1 MSVDLTGINNVND
14 FFTSHY
20 LATYFDENVKE
31 AAAAWKELEE
41 SRGIKSPASGLR
53 AVANQYLR
61 VLPEYE
67 SETSSEQQMRNV
79 SEVARSVLLAL
90 GYGEPVYAEINLD
103 DDLTV
108 PVFHEARDE
117 AGKPIL
123 WVILSNNRDSDTDV
137 LGAHPFD
144 TDTLSEVIGEADNE
158 ALVGRLLFAAAEP
171 PRFLILAS
179 MTELVLIDRNKWS
192 EKRCMLFDLKTIFSR
207 KEDTTLRAVAALL
220 CKQSICPT
228 EGDLLLDRMDKRSR
242 DNASEVSDRLKYAL
256 RECIELLGNEVIF
269 DWVNNKGNNLKDKP
283 IDAGELT
290 IECLRY
296 MYRMLFLLF
305 IEARPELGFAPM
317 KSDVYA
323 KTYSL
328 ESLREIEE
336 ALRESLD
343 ETRESNYLD
352 QTLDEL
358 CRRVYN
364 GYPEDEEEYRKLIDS
379 NSTHDVFVMPPLKA
393 HIFDEERTPLITNA
407 RLRDCVMLRVIDLMS
422 IAPAQGRR
430 GRAERISYGTLGINQ
445 LGAVYE
451 ALLSYRGFIA
461 QETLFEVKKA
471 GDKLNLLDV
480 GYFVKE
486 NELENYTEDERV
498 RNEDGTLRRY
508 EAGTFV
514 YRLAGREREKSAS
527 YYTPECLTQCLVKYA
542 LKELLEGKT
551 ADEILDLTIC
561 EPAMGSAAFL
571 NEAVSQLAEAYLDR
585 RQEELGEQISHDERE
600 LELQRVKMFIAD
612 RNIYGVDL
620 NPIAVELG
628 EVSLWLNSI
637 SQDGFV
643 PWFGNQLHNGNSLI
657 GARRRGYTERAL
669 TSKAAGIRWYD
680 TEPERVGYETGCS
693 KSHRVYH
700 FLAFDPGMALYK
712 DKAVKDL
719 EPEAMGIISDWNKK
733 LKNPYT
739 KEEVQALRHLSLTV
753 DKLWEKQIKQQRKM
767 RAETKDSL
775 SVYGHSEGEAVSK
788 TSIRQKDAIYS
799 KYYLS
804 EHERNA
810 GPFARLKFAMDYWC
824 SLWFWPIDKADELP
838 TRDEFLM
845 DMSLVLEGTVGA
857 ALGIASERSNQIAM
871 VFDDPSLNDPVQRRL
886 DELQDEFDLGGE
898 VDIDGLCQRFPR
910 LATARD
916 IANKQHFFHWE
927 LEFADVFESRGGFDL
942 IIGNPP
948 WVKLEWNEQAVLSD
962 EDPRFAVKALSAAQT
977 KVSPWR
983 TTALEDL
990 RVRKTYLDEYVSM
1003 AAMKMFLN
1011 AIQNYPL
1018 LKGQRPNL
1026 YKCFLPQAWDHVAP
1040 LGVSAFVHPEDMWS
1054 ESNASALRAEGDA
1067 RLRVHFQFSNELK
1080 MFAGVHHHTTFSLN
1094 AYGDPRVENRFDAI
1108 FNLYH
1113 PNTIEQCYASNESLA
1128 DEIPGVKTD
1137 KGEWNTE
1144 GHPARIIHVGEE
1156 ELRTFAKL
1164 LGDDNWCGARVFT
1177 VHAQPLMDVLVKMA
1191 EQKKTLGNLG
1201 ERIYSST
1208 FWNETNSRKDGTL
1221 KDEVSFPPSLEESVY
1236 SGPFIGV
1243 ANPLLQ
1249 ATRSVYRVN
1258 SDYDLVDLEAIPEEY
1273 LTRTK
1278 YRRECSRAEFVNRM
1292 PETSWGDKFD
1302 AGYRLANREFVGCSS
1317 ERTLQGAILAP
1328 GQTWVNT
1335 IFGWYVPKSDAW
1347 VNTNFAFGEK
1357 DCGARLTAFMAG
1369 CYASLPFDYFVR
1381 ANGKGHVNYATTM
1394 SFPIPQSCVDQEIIC
1409 RALLLN
1415 CLTKD
1420 YADLWASCWDDD
1432 FVDFSWA
1439 KTDHRLDPGTFSNL
1453 TDCWEW
1459 ATPLRTDYERRQAL
1473 IELDVLVS
1481 MALGLT
1487 LEQLETVYRLDFSVL
1502 QSYEND
1508 TWYDC
1513 NGRIAFSKKS
1523 LGASKPTRQDFER
1536 AHSAQRDIEVTFAD
1550 DTLPGGP
1557 RERTM
1562 RYEAPFDGCDRIA
1575 DYRQAWAFFSKKYG
1589 IGDEK

>member
-79 SEVARSVLLAL
+79 SEMARSVLLAL
-90 GYGEPVYAEINLD
+90 GYGEPVYAEIDLD

-108 PVFHEARDE
+108 PVFHEARDA

-123 WVILSNNRDSDTDV
+123 WVILSNNRNSDTDV

-144 TDTLSEVIGEADNE
+144 TDTLSEMIGETDNE
-158 ALVGRLLFAAAEP
+158 ALVGRLLFAATEP

-192 EKRCMLFDLKTIFSR
+192 EKRCMFFDLKTIFSR

-269 DWVNNKGNNLKDKP
+269 DWVNNKGNNLKDYP

-323 KTYSL
+323 KAYSL

-343 ETRESNYLD
+343 EARESNYLD

-364 GYPEDEEEYRKLIDS
+364 GYPENEEEYRKLIDS

-669 TSKAAGIRWYD
+669 TSKVAGIRWYD

-733 LKNPYT
+733 LKNSYT

-775 SVYGHSEGEAVSK
+775 SVYGHSEGETVSK

-799 KYYLS
+799 QYYLS

-824 SLWFWPIDKADELP
+824 SLWFWPIDKAHELP

-871 VFDDPSLNDPVQRRL
+871 IFDDPSLNDPVQRRL

-898 VDIDGLCQRFPR
+898 VDIDGLCQHFPR
-910 LATARD
+910 LATVRD

-927 LEFADVFESRGGFDL
+927 LEFADVFEARGGFDL

-962 EDPRFAVKALSAAQT
+962 EDPRFAVKGLSAAQT
-977 KVSPWR
+977 KDSPWR
-983 TTALEDL
+983 TAALEDL

-1003 AAMKMFLN
+1003 AATKTFLN
-1011 AIQNYPL
+1011 AAQNYLL
-1018 LKGQRPNL
+1018 LKGQQTNL
-1026 YKCFLPQAWDHVAP
+1026 YRCFLPRAWDHSAIS
-1040 LGVSAFVHPEDMWS
+1040 GISAFVHPDGIWNDS
-1054 ESNASALRAEGDA
+1054 KASALRAE
-1067 RLRVHFQFSNELK
+1067 
-1080 MFAGVHHHTTFSLN
+1080 
-1094 AYGDPRVENRFDAI
+1094 GDPRVENRFDAI

-1113 PNTIEQCYASNESLA
+1113 PDTIEQCYAPNELSVN
-1128 DEIPGVKTD
+1128 EIPGVKSD

-1144 GHPARIIHVGEE
+1144 GHPARIIHVGKE
-1156 ELRTFAKL
+1156 ELQTFAKL
-1164 LGDDNWCGARVFT
+1164 LGDNDWRGARVLN
-1177 VHAQPLMDVLVKMA
+1177 VHAKPLMDVLTKMS
-1191 EQKKTLGNLG
+1191 EQGKTLGNLQRQG
-1201 ERIYSST
+1201 ELDT
-1208 FWNETNSRKDGTL
+1208 TEFWHETGARKDGTL
-1221 KDEVSFPPSLEESVY
+1221 KDEASFPPSLNESVY
-1236 SGPFIGV
+1236 SGAHLGV
-1243 ANPLLQ
+1243 ANPLYQ
-1249 ATRSVYRVN
+1249 TTRSVYRVN
-1258 SDYDLVDLEAIPEEY
+1258 SDYDPVDLLEISDDY
-1273 LTRTK
+1273 RIRTK
-1278 YRRECSRAEFVNRM
+1278 YRRSCSRAEYEKRM
-1292 PETSWGDKFD
+1292 PVTSWGEPFD
-1302 AGYRLANREFVGCSS
+1302 SGYRLANREYVGCSS
-1317 ERTLQGAILAP
+1317 ERTLQAAILPP
-1328 GQTWVNT
+1328 GVGWIHKV
-1335 IFGWYVPKSDAW
+1335 FG
-1347 VNTNFAFGEK
+1347 FATP
-1357 DCGARLTAFMAG
+1357 CVSIIAQMAG
-1369 CYASLPFDYFVR
+1369 YTSSIPFDYFVR
-1381 ANGKGHVNYATTM
+1381 AIGKADVNYATTM
-1394 SFPIPQSCVDQEIIC
+1394 QYPLVDSVLNKEVIC
-1409 RALLLN
+1409 RSLLLN

-1420 YADLWASCWDDD
+1420 YADLWVSCWDDD

-1439 KTDHRLDPGTFSNL
+1439 KNDHRLDPGTFSNL

-1473 IELDVLVS
+1473 VELDVLVS
-1481 MALGLT
+1481 MALGLS

-1557 RERTM
+1557 RERTI

>member
-53 AVANQYLR
+53 AMANQYLR

-79 SEVARSVLLAL
+79 SEMARSVLLAL
-90 GYGEPVYAEINLD
+90 GYGEPVYAEIDLD

-108 PVFHEARDE
+108 PVFHEARDA

-123 WVILSNNRDSDTDV
+123 WVILSNNRNSDTDV

-144 TDTLSEVIGEADNE
+144 TDTLSEMIGETDNE
-158 ALVGRLLFAAAEP
+158 ALVGRLLFAATEP

-192 EKRCMLFDLKTIFSR
+192 EKRCMFFDLKTIFSR

-220 CKQSICPT
+220 CKQSICPI

-269 DWVNNKGNNLKDKP
+269 DWVNNKGNNLKDYP

-323 KTYSL
+323 KAYSL

-343 ETRESNYLD
+343 EARESNYLD

-364 GYPEDEEEYRKLIDS
+364 GYPENEEEYRKLIDS

-551 ADEILDLTIC
+551 ADEILNLTIC

-669 TSKAAGIRWYD
+669 TSKVAGIRWYD

-733 LKNPYT
+733 LKNSYT

-775 SVYGHSEGEAVSK
+775 SVYGRSEGETVSK

-799 KYYLS
+799 QYYLS

-824 SLWFWPIDKADELP
+824 SLWFWPIDKAHELP

-845 DMSLVLEGTVGA
+845 DMSLILEGTVGA

-871 VFDDPSLNDPVQRRL
+871 IFDDPSLNDPVQRRL

-910 LATARD
+910 LATVRD

-927 LEFADVFESRGGFDL
+927 LEFADVFEARGGFDL

-948 WVKLEWNEQAVLSD
+948 WVKLGWKEQNVLAD
-962 EDPRFAVKALSAAQT
+962 IDPRFAVKKMNAAAASNQREAALQVDSA
-977 KVSPWR
+977 R
-983 TTALEDL
+983 IL
-990 RVRKTYLDEYVSM
+990 YLNEYVSTE
-1003 AAMKMFLN
+1003 ASKNFYGAL
-1011 AIQNYPL
+1011 QNYSIL
-1018 LKGQRPNL
+1018 AGQKANL
-1026 YKCFLPQAWDHVAP
+1026 YKCFLPKAWEHTSSC
-1040 LGVSAFVHPEDMWS
+1040 GVSAFVHPDGHFDD
-1054 ESNASALRAEGDA
+1054 SAAGSFREELYP
-1067 RLRVHFQFSNELK
+1067 RLRKHFQFENEHNLFTGTNDHGR
-1080 MFAGVHHHTTFSLN
+1080 MRFSLN
-1094 AYGDPRVENRFDAI
+1094 VYGCKRATPSFDSIA
-1108 FNLYH
+1108 NLYE
-1113 PNTIEQCYASNESLA
+1113 PFTIDECYEADNLGDVPGIKDSNGAWCVKGHAERVIHITEREL
-1128 DEIPGVKTD
+1128 GV
-1137 KGEWNTE
+1137 
-1144 GHPARIIHVGEE
+1144 
-1156 ELRTFAKL
+1156 FAKL
-1164 LGDDNWCGARVFT
+1164 YGIDKALQTSLPVLHAANLLSVLTVFALGAHVFGEYK
-1177 VHAQPLMDVLVKMA
+1177 PISSVLFDETQSQKRGITCA
-1191 EQKKTLGNLG
+1191 ELTFPKSCRET
-1201 ERIYSST
+1201 IYSA
-1208 FWNETNSRKDGTL
+1208 
-1221 KDEVSFPPSLEESVY
+1221 
-1236 SGPFIGV
+1236 PFIGV
-1243 ANPLLQ
+1243 GNPLLQ
-1249 ATRSVYRVN
+1249 CVRSVYKSN
-1258 SDYDLVDLEAIPEEY
+1258 NDYDFIDLEAIPEDY
-1273 LTRTK
+1273 LVRTK
-1278 YRRECSRAEFVNRM
+1278 YQRSCSKAEFVAKIPRLTN
-1292 PETSWGDKFD
+1292 GDGFD
-1302 AGYRLANREFVGCSS
+1302 SVYRIAFRNMVGCSS
-1317 ERTLQGAILAP
+1317 ERTLQAAILPP
-1328 GQTWVNT
+1328 GQTWINKILGSYLST
-1335 IFGWYVPKSDAW
+1335 SENSWINKKKASKY
-1347 VNTNFAFGEK
+1347 N
-1357 DCGARLTAFMAG
+1357 LLAFMAG
-1369 CYASLPFDYFVR
+1369 CMASLPYDYFLR
-1381 ANGKGHVNYATTM
+1381 ASGKTDVTTKVIYALPVPET
-1394 SFPIPQSCVDQEIIC
+1394 ILYQEIIC

-1420 YADLWASCWDDD
+1420 YADLWTSCWDDD

-1439 KTDHRLDPGTFSNL
+1439 KTDPRLDPGTFSDL

-1473 IELDVLVS
+1473 VELDVLAS

-1513 NGRIAFSKKS
+1513 NGRIVFSKKS

-1536 AHSAQRDIEVTFAD
+1536 AHSAQRDIEVTFTD

-1557 RERTM
+1557 RERTI

-1575 DYRQAWAFFSKKYG
+1575 DYRQAWTFFSKKYG

>member
-31 AAAAWKELEE
+31 AAATWKELEE
-41 SRGIKSPASGLR
+41 SKGVKSPASGLR
-53 AVANQYLR
+53 ATANQYLKA
-61 VLPEYE
+61 LPEYE
-67 SETSSEQQMRNV
+67 SEASAEQQMRSV
-79 SEVARSVLLAL
+79 SDMARSILLAL
-90 GYGEPVYAEINLD
+90 GYGNPVNAKIELD
-103 DDLTV
+103 DLEI
-108 PVFHEARDE
+108 PVFHEETNAT
-117 AGKPIL
+117 GKPIL
-123 WVILSNNRDSDTDV
+123 WVLLSNNKDMDTDV
-137 LGAHPFD
+137 LGAHVFD
-144 TDTLSEVIGEADNE
+144 ANTLSEPNDDIDNE
-158 ALVGRLLFAAAEP
+158 ALIGRLLFVAAEP
-171 PRFLILAS
+171 PRFLIVAS
-179 MTELVLIDRNKWS
+179 MTELVLVDRNKWN

-207 KEDTTLRAVAALL
+207 KEDATLRAVAALL
-220 CKQSICPT
+220 CKPSMCPA
-228 EGDLLLDRMDKRSR
+228 EGDLLLDRMDKKSR

-269 DWVNNKGNNLKDKP
+269 DWINNKGNNLKESP

-323 KTYSL
+323 KAYSL

-343 ETRESNYLD
+343 DDRESNYLD
-352 QTLDEL
+352 QTLDGL
-358 CRRVYN
+358 CHHVYN
-364 GYPEDEEEYRKLIDS
+364 GYPEDEEEYRKLINS

-393 HIFDEERTPLITNA
+393 HIFDDERTPLITNA

-430 GRAERISYGTLGINQ
+430 DRAERISYGTLGINQ

-461 QETLFEVKKA
+461 QETLFEVKRA

-498 RNEDGTLRRY
+498 RNNDGTLRRY

-585 RQEELGEQISHDERE
+585 RQKELGEQISHDERE
-600 LELQRVKMFIAD
+600 LKLQRVKMFIAD

-637 SQDGFV
+637 SKDGFV

-680 TEPERVGYETGCS
+680 TEPERIGYETGCS

-712 DKAVKDL
+712 DKAVKGL
-719 EPEAMGIISDWNKK
+719 EPEAMGAISDWNKK

-753 DKLWEKQIKQQRKM
+753 DKLWEKQIQQQRKM
-767 RAETKDSL
+767 RAETRDSL
-775 SVYGHSEGEAVSK
+775 SVYGHSESEMVSK

-824 SLWFWPIDKADELP
+824 ALWFWPIDKADELP

-845 DMSLVLEGTVGA
+845 DMSLILEGTVGA
-857 ALGIASERSNQIAM
+857 ALGVTAAKTYQTAII
-871 VFDDPSLNDPVQRRL
+871 FDDPSLNDPVQRRL

-898 VDIDGLCQRFPR
+898 VDIDGLCQRFSR

-916 IANKQHFFHWE
+916 VAGKQHFFHWE
-927 LEFADVFESRGGFDL
+927 LEFADVFEARGGFDL

-948 WVKLEWNEQAVLSD
+948 WIKLGWKEQNVLAD
-962 EDPRFAVKALSAAQT
+962 IDPRFAVKKMNAATASNQ
-977 KVSPWR
+977 R
-983 TTALEDL
+983 GTALRSDFARML
-990 RVRKTYLDEYVSM
+990 YLSEYVSM
-1003 AAMKMFLN
+1003 EASKNFYGAS
-1011 AIQNYPL
+1011 QNYRIL
-1018 LKGQRPNL
+1018 AGQKTNL
-1026 YKCFLPQAWDHVAP
+1026 YKCFLPQAWEHTSRG
-1040 LGVSAFVHPEDMWS
+1040 GVSAFVHPEGHFDD
-1054 ESNASALRAEGDA
+1054 SAAGPFRAELYP
-1067 RLRVHFQFSNELK
+1067 RLRKHFQFENEHNLFTGTNDHGR
-1080 MFAGVHHHTTFSLN
+1080 MRFSLN
-1094 AYGDPRVENRFDAI
+1094 VYGDKAESVHFESI
-1108 FNLYH
+1108 SNLYEPSTIDECYSNVRHTDTNGIDTPGIKDSFGNWNTKGH
-1113 PNTIEQCYASNESLA
+1113 PNRIVEITNQDLKIIAS
-1128 DEIPGVKTD
+1128 VF
-1137 KGEWNTE
+1137 GEDRELETCLPVIHSTE
-1144 GHPARIIHVGEE
+1144 
-1156 ELRTFAKL
+1156 L
-1164 LGDDNWCGARVFT
+1164 LGVLAKFT
-1177 VHAQPLMDVLVKMA
+1177 SHANSIGDYAP
-1191 EQKKTLGNLG
+1191 
-1201 ERIYSST
+1201 YSSMLL
-1208 FWNETNSRKDGTL
+1208 NETNQMKDGTFTP
-1221 KDEVSFPPSLEESVY
+1221 VCNFPREASDSIY
-1236 SGPFIGV
+1236 SAPFIGV
-1243 ANPLLQ
+1243 GNPLLQ
-1249 ATRSVYRVN
+1249 GVRSVYKSNNDYDFIDLELIPEDYLVRTKYQRDCTRAEFEAKIPKLANGNSFDSVYRVAFRN
-1258 SDYDLVDLEAIPEEY
+1258 
-1273 LTRTK
+1273 
-1278 YRRECSRAEFVNRM
+1278 M
-1292 PETSWGDKFD
+1292 
-1302 AGYRLANREFVGCSS
+1302 VGCSS
-1317 ERTLQGAILAP
+1317 ERTLQAAILPP
-1328 GQTWVNT
+1328 GQTWINKKKTSKYNLLVF
-1335 IFGWYVPKSDAW
+1335 I
-1347 VNTNFAFGEK
+1347 
-1357 DCGARLTAFMAG
+1357 AG
-1369 CYASLPFDYFVR
+1369 CMASLPYDYFLR
-1381 ANGKGHVNYATTM
+1381 ASGKTDVTTKVIYALPVPET
-1394 SFPIPQSCVDQEIIC
+1394 VLYQEIIC

-1420 YADLWASCWDDD
+1420 YTDLWTSCWDDD
-1432 FVDFSWA
+1432 YVDFTWT
-1439 KTDHRLDPGTFSNL
+1439 KTDHRLDTRAFSNL

-1473 IELDVLVS
+1473 VELDVLVS

-1508 TWYDC
+1508 TWYDH

-1523 LGASKPTRQDFER
+1523 LGASKPSRQDFER
-1536 AHSAQRDIEVTFAD
+1536 SRSTQRDIEVTFTD

-1557 RERTM
+1557 RERTV
-1562 RYEAPFDGCDRIA
+1562 RYEAPFDSCDRIA
-1575 DYRQAWAFFSKKYG
+1575 DYRQAWEFFSNKYS
-1589 IGDEK
+1589 IGDKK

>member
-79 SEVARSVLLAL
+79 SEMARSVLLAL
-90 GYGEPVYAEINLD
+90 GYGEPVYAEIDLD

-108 PVFHEARDE
+108 PVFHEARDA

-123 WVILSNNRDSDTDV
+123 WVILSNNRNSDTDV

-144 TDTLSEVIGEADNE
+144 TDTLSEMIGETDNE
-158 ALVGRLLFAAAEP
+158 ALVGRLLFAATEP

-192 EKRCMLFDLKTIFSR
+192 EKRCMFFDLKTIFSR

-269 DWVNNKGNNLKDKP
+269 DWVNNKGNNLKDYP

-323 KTYSL
+323 KAYSL

-343 ETRESNYLD
+343 EARESNYLD

-364 GYPEDEEEYRKLIDS
+364 GYPENEEEYRKLIDS

-669 TSKAAGIRWYD
+669 TSKVAGIRWYD

-733 LKNPYT
+733 LKNSYT

-775 SVYGHSEGEAVSK
+775 SVYGHSEGETVSK

-799 KYYLS
+799 QYYLS

-824 SLWFWPIDKADELP
+824 SLWFWPIDKAHELP

-871 VFDDPSLNDPVQRRL
+871 IFDDPSLNDPVQRRL

-910 LATARD
+910 LATVRD

-927 LEFADVFESRGGFDL
+927 LEFADVFEARGGFDL

-962 EDPRFAVKALSAAQT
+962 EDPRFAVKGLSAAQT
-977 KVSPWR
+977 KDSPWR
-983 TTALEDL
+983 TAALEDL

-1003 AAMKMFLN
+1003 AATKTFLN
-1011 AIQNYPL
+1011 AAQNYLL
-1018 LKGQRPNL
+1018 LKGQQTDL
-1026 YKCFLPQAWDHVAP
+1026 YRCFIPQAWDY
-1040 LGVSAFVHPEDMWS
+1040 GCETGISSFVHPDGIWNDPKATAFRIEG
-1054 ESNASALRAEGDA
+1054 NARR
-1067 RLRVHFQFSNELK
+1067 RLYFHFTNELK
-1080 MFAGVHHHTTFSLN
+1080 LFADVGHGRPFSLN
-1094 AYGDPRVENRFDAI
+1094 VYGPSRGDNIQQCIYGLYDPSTIDECFTGDEGAPIPEKKNSQGTWNTVGHPLRIVRIGQSELRVFAELLGDKDYRGTRL
-1108 FNLYH
+1108 FNLYS
-1113 PNTIEQCYASNESLA
+1113 Q
-1128 DEIPGVKTD
+1128 V
-1137 KGEWNTE
+1137 
-1144 GHPARIIHVGEE
+1144 
-1156 ELRTFAKL
+1156 
-1164 LGDDNWCGARVFT
+1164 
-1177 VHAQPLMDVLVKMA
+1177 LMDVLEEVAIKRL
-1191 EQKKTLGNLG
+1191 KLG
-1201 ERIYSST
+1201 SSDQANIVASEC
-1208 FWNETNSRKDGTL
+1208 WHETNAIKDGTIY
-1221 KDEVSFPPSLEESVY
+1221 DDVSFPPSINESVY
-1236 SGPFIGV
+1236 SGPFISVG
-1243 ANPLLQ
+1243 NPLFKT
-1249 ATRSVYRVN
+1249 ARSVCKKN
-1258 SDYDLVDLEAIPEEY
+1258 SDYDLIDLTAIPENY
-1273 LTRTK
+1273 LLRTK
-1278 YRRECSRAEFVNRM
+1278 YSRKCSLAEYQSRTTTLPDGSLF
-1292 PETSWGDKFD
+1292 SAK
-1302 AGYRLANREFVGCSS
+1302 YRVAFRHMADCTS
-1317 ERTLQGAILAP
+1317 ERGVHAAILPP
-1328 GQTWVNT
+1328 GALWINGILGCHVSTTKNLWINGKSETYQ
-1335 IFGWYVPKSDAW
+1335 ILAYVA
-1347 VNTNFAFGEK
+1347 G
-1357 DCGARLTAFMAG
+1357 FM
-1369 CYASLPFDYFVR
+1369 ASLPYDYCVR
-1381 ANGKGHVNYATTM
+1381 SMGRTNLAVEIIEM
-1394 SFPIPQSCVDQEIIC
+1394 IPLLDPPFLKEIIC

-1420 YADLWASCWDDD
+1420 YADLWVSCWDDD

-1439 KTDHRLDPGTFSNL
+1439 KTDHRLDPGTFSDL

-1473 IELDVLVS
+1473 VELDVLVS
-1481 MALGLT
+1481 MALGLS

-1557 RERTM
+1557 RERTI

>member
-79 SEVARSVLLAL
+79 SEMARSVLLAL
-90 GYGEPVYAEINLD
+90 GYGEPVYAEIDLD

-144 TDTLSEVIGEADNE
+144 TDTLSEVIGETDNE
-158 ALVGRLLFAAAEP
+158 ALVGRLLFAAVEP

-207 KEDTTLRAVAALL
+207 KEDATLRAVAALL

-323 KTYSL
+323 KAYSL

-343 ETRESNYLD
+343 EARESNYLD

-364 GYPEDEEEYRKLIDS
+364 GYPENEEEYRKLIDS

-486 NELENYTEDERV
+486 NELENYTEEERV

-585 RQEELGEQISHDERE
+585 RQEELGEQILHDERE

-775 SVYGHSEGEAVSK
+775 SVYGHSEGETVSK

-838 TRDEFLM
+838 TRDEFLL
-845 DMSLVLEGTVGA
+845 DMSLILEGTVGA

-871 VFDDPSLNDPVQRRL
+871 IFDNPSLNDPVQRRL

-910 LATARD
+910 LATARG
-916 IANKQHFFHWE
+916 IAGKQHFFHWE
-927 LEFADVFESRGGFDL
+927 LEFADVFEARSGFDL

-948 WVKLEWNEQAVLSD
+948 WVKLEWNERAILSEFDPRLEVKKLTASEAKQYAGKDELLSNEVIRQSVLS
-962 EDPRFAVKALSAAQT
+962 EYSSTAGQISFLGS
-977 KVSPWR
+977 VS
-983 TTALEDL
+983 L
-990 RVRKTYLDEYVSM
+990 
-1003 AAMKMFLN
+1003 
-1011 AIQNYPL
+1011 YPDVQ
-1018 LKGQRPNL
+1018 GADANL
-1026 YKCFLPQAWDHVAP
+1026 YKRFFPVA
-1040 LGVSAFVHPEDMWS
+1040 VSSSSPTGIFAFVHPASVFDEVKGGSLRETLYGRLKRRYRFVNEKKLFNAIGNTKKYCLSICSNCSGEPAFDYIANLFVPETIDDCYRASNGDDVCGIKDSSGRWNTKGSPSRLLHIGKQELTVFAEVFDGSSEWSHARLGIFHSKTMLSLLMAFANYPDKVSDLNLFWGTTLLSETSALENGALRKEEHLPSNPSDFVCSGPHIGISDPLFKSAMMTCDTHRAYYTVDHSFVPENGIQRCKYDPVEDELRNSIPDLPWGGSYNAVPRIFARKMLGQNQARTLMS
-1054 ESNASALRAEGDA
+1054 ALYPAGCLHINAVLGIASADLD
-1067 RLRVHFQFSNELK
+1067 
-1080 MFAGVHHHTTFSLN
+1080 SL
-1094 AYGDPRVENRFDAI
+1094 I
-1108 FNLYH
+1108 
-1113 PNTIEQCYASNESLA
+1113 
-1128 DEIPGVKTD
+1128 
-1137 KGEWNTE
+1137 
-1144 GHPARIIHVGEE
+1144 
-1156 ELRTFAKL
+1156 L
-1164 LGDDNWCGARVFT
+1164 L
-1177 VHAQPLMDVLVKMA
+1177 
-1191 EQKKTLGNLG
+1191 
-1201 ERIYSST
+1201 
-1208 FWNETNSRKDGTL
+1208 
-1221 KDEVSFPPSLEESVY
+1221 
-1236 SGPFIGV
+1236 
-1243 ANPLLQ
+1243 
-1249 ATRSVYRVN
+1249 
-1258 SDYDLVDLEAIPEEY
+1258 
-1273 LTRTK
+1273 
-1278 YRRECSRAEFVNRM
+1278 
-1292 PETSWGDKFD
+1292 
-1302 AGYRLANREFVGCSS
+1302 
-1317 ERTLQGAILAP
+1317 
-1328 GQTWVNT
+1328 
-1335 IFGWYVPKSDAW
+1335 
-1347 VNTNFAFGEK
+1347 
-1357 DCGARLTAFMAG
+1357 
-1369 CYASLPFDYFVR
+1369 
-1381 ANGKGHVNYATTM
+1381 
-1394 SFPIPQSCVDQEIIC
+1394 
-1409 RALLLN
+1409 
-1415 CLTKD
+1415 
-1420 YADLWASCWDDD
+1420 
-1432 FVDFSWA
+1432 
-1439 KTDHRLDPGTFSNL
+1439 
-1453 TDCWEW
+1453 
-1459 ATPLRTDYERRQAL
+1459 
-1473 IELDVLVS
+1473 
-1481 MALGLT
+1481 
-1487 LEQLETVYRLDFSVL
+1487 
-1502 QSYEND
+1502 
-1508 TWYDC
+1508 
-1513 NGRIAFSKKS
+1513 
-1523 LGASKPTRQDFER
+1523 
-1536 AHSAQRDIEVTFAD
+1536 
-1550 DTLPGGP
+1550 
-1557 RERTM
+1557 
-1562 RYEAPFDGCDRIA
+1562 
-1575 DYRQAWAFFSKKYG
+1575 
-1589 IGDEK
+1589 